1 MQQLQ
6 SFSEGFGELVDDGY
20 TFVTWDLET
29 LDDFDQDLEHEPV
42 VGYSL
47 TLAEAPLDQVPDELP
62 TMAVVAD
69 DLDDEAALLRSLCD
83 LFRSN
88 RDRITLVSH
97 NGAYTQPSVD
107 GGGPGYDSRKLL
119 ERCRA
124 HDIDAGFI
132 RSMPT
137 YDTMDEAAGAYR
149 HPDHGGRS
157 TWLGLELLTSLFRIR
172 PPTKF
177 SDLGKDLRA
186 IWQRGGLERVMLYNA
201 ADSMTETII
210 AALFRHQQH
219 QCPAEDGLISHRNR
233 CEHLHDGISIA
244 DYDDWQRLKAETAF
258 RDVPV

>member
-1 MQQLQ
+1 MQEIS
-6 SFSEGFGELVDDGY
+6 SFDGPVRDRVADGY

-29 LDDFDQDLEHEPV
+29 LDDFEQDLEHEPV

-47 TLAEAPLDQVPDELP
+47 TFAEAPLDAVPDELP
-62 TMAVVAD
+62 TVAVVAD

-83 LFRSN
+83 HFRSWGG
-88 RDRITLVSH
+88 DVTLVSH
-97 NGAYTQPSVD
+97 NGAYTQPNVD

-124 HDIDAGFI
+124 HDLAAGFI

-157 TWLGLELLTSLFRIR
+157 TWLGLELLTDLFRIR

-186 IWQRGGLERVMLYNA
+186 IWQRGDLERVLLYNA
-201 ADSMTETII
+201 ADAMTETII

-219 QCPAEDGLISHRNR
+219 VCPAGDGLISHRNT
-233 CEHLHDGISIA
+233 CDHLHDGISIA
-244 DYDDWQRLKAETAF
+244 DYADWQRLKDRTAF